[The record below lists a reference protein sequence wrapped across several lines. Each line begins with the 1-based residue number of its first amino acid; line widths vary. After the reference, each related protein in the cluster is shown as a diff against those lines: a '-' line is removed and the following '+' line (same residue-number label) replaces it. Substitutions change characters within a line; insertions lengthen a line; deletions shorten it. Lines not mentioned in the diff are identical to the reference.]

1 MNRTVDLQNE
11 RPRNHT
17 PLKIKAPL
25 IEQSAMTLDELGPM
39 IGFAEKRGVH
49 GCSTVSKQYL

>member
-1 MNRTVDLQNE
+1 LQNE